1 MKTRFGKGPHE
12 RRKGKNE
19 ISLARAISKFGV
31 ASRSQGRA
39 MITGGEVT
47 VNGVVTQNPDAWID
61 PRRDTIA
68 IGGNRVQARPF
79 VYLAL
84 NKPAGVV
91 TTRSDERGR
100 PTVYTLLPADMQ
112 WVFPVGRLDMESSG
126 LLIITNDTAFGER
139 LTSPR
144 AKLPKVY
151 EVRLDRPLEESDAA
165 TLRKGMTAGGV
176 QYRPVEADRIGND
189 PLAVRVSLSEGKNRQ
204 IRKMLAALGYDVLLL
219 RRVSIGTLALGTL
232 APGSVRSLTPDE
244 VTALGG
250 RSTKGDRS

>member
-1 MKTRFGKGPHE
+1 MKPVSGKGPHTW
-12 RRKGKNE
+12 RKGTNE
-19 ISLARAISKFGV
+19 ISLARALSKFGV
-31 ASRSQGRA
+31 ASRSQARA
-39 MITGGEVT
+39 MIARGEVM
-47 VNGVVTQNPDAWID
+47 VNGVVAQDPDVWID
-61 PRRDTIA
+61 PRRDAIA
-68 IGGNRVQARPF
+68 IGGKRIQARSF

-100 PTVYTLLPADMQ
+100 PTVYTLLPADTQ

-144 AKLPKVY
+144 AKLAKVY
-151 EVRLDRPLEESDAA
+151 EVRLDRPLEEADAA

-176 QYRPVEADRIGND
+176 QYRPVETERIGND
-189 PLAVRVSLSEGKNRQ
+189 PCAVRVSLTEGKNRQ

-219 RRVSIGTLALGTL
+219 HRVSIGTLALGTL
-232 APGSVRSLTPDE
+232 APGSVRSLTVDE

-250 RSTKGDRS
+250 RPSNGARP